1 MPKRK
6 QSVAK
11 RWKNS
16 FSNTQNPEERRLEY
30 EDRQERLRAVLMQR
44 RAANATTNDTT
55 ESAPRNDDTIESAPQ
70 DDLNDVPNHENEP
83 SKPLQV
89 NQCNE

>member
-11 RWKNS
+11 QWKKS

-30 EDRQERLRAVLMQR
+30 EDRQERLRVVLIQR
-44 RAANATTNDTT
+44 RATNATT
-55 ESAPRNDDTIESAPQ
+55 ESAPQ
-70 DDLNDVPNHENEP
+70 DDDTNESASQDDLNDMPTHENEP
-83 SKPLQV
+83 STNKST
-89 NQCNE
+89 N

>member
-11 RWKNS
+11 RWKKS

-30 EDRQERLRAVLMQR
+30 EERQERLRAVLMQK
-44 RAANATTNDTT
+44 RAANATNA
-55 ESAPRNDDTIESAPQ
+55 ESAPKDDDTNKSAPQ
-70 DDLNDVPNHENEP
+70 DDFNYMPNHENEL
-83 SKPLQV
+83 SKP
-89 NQCNE
+89 